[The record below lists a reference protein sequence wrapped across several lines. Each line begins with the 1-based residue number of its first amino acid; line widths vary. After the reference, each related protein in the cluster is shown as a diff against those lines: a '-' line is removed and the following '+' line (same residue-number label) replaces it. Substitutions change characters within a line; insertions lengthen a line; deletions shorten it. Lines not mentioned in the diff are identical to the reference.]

1 MKKIFSDILLLV
13 LLVAFNSCLK
23 AQTANVEVKAKIILE
38 DVEGNIK
45 ITGTA
50 ENLTSIVQSMSY
62 KLSVIKKNI
71 KTENRSSN
79 AQEGVFTLEANENK
93 NLSTTQINKSDEDEI
108 IILLLFYD
116 ENNQIVSKDRVVI
129 GDEKK
134 TDKAI
139 ILNDGFEMTGI
150 VTDET
155 KTKMGKDF
163 YDSFYYLYRDYNLNA
178 KQILKINEELSFGR
192 NTKIIIMVENEVI
205 FEFLARP
212 DEEFLMAMAK
222 SAIYETYQYLKKIEN
237 EKKYI
242 TQY

>member
-1 MKKIFSDILLLV
+1 MKITTPYSILFVFLGLINFSV
-13 LLVAFNSCLK
+13 K
-23 AQTANVEVKAKIILE
+23 AQTSDVEVKAKIILE
-38 DVEGNIK
+38 EVEGNIK

-50 ENLTSIVQSMSY
+50 ENLTDIIQSMTY

-108 IILLLFYD
+108 IVLLLFYD
-116 ENNQIVSKDRVVI
+116 ENNQILSKDRVVI

-134 TDKAI
+134 KDKVI
-139 ILNDGFEMTGI
+139 ILDDGFEMTGI

-178 KQILKINEELSFGR
+178 KQIVKINEELSFGR

-222 SAIYETYQYLKKIEN
+222 NAIYETYQYLKKIEN

>member
-1 MKKIFSDILLLV
+1 
-13 LLVAFNSCLK
+13 
-23 AQTANVEVKAKIILE
+23 
-38 DVEGNIK
+38 
-45 ITGTA
+45 
-50 ENLTSIVQSMSY
+50 
-62 KLSVIKKNI
+62 
-71 KTENRSSN
+71 
-79 AQEGVFTLEANENK
+79 
-93 NLSTTQINKSDEDEI
+93 
-108 IILLLFYD
+108 
-116 ENNQIVSKDRVVI
+116 
-129 GDEKK
+129 
-134 TDKAI
+134 
-139 ILNDGFEMTGI
+139 MTGI

-178 KQILKINEELSFGR
+178 KQIVKINEELSFGR

-222 SAIYETYQYLKKIEN
+222 NVIYETYQYLKKIEN

>member
-1 MKKIFSDILLLV
+1 MKKITPYSILFVFLGLISFSI
-13 LLVAFNSCLK
+13 K
-23 AQTANVEVKAKIILE
+23 AQTSDVEVKAKIVLE
-38 DVEGNIK
+38 EVEGNIK

-50 ENLTSIVQSMSY
+50 ENLTDIIQSMTY

-134 TDKAI
+134 KDKVI
-139 ILNDGFEMTGI
+139 ILDDGFEMAGI

-178 KQILKINEELSFGR
+178 RQIVKINEELSFGR

-212 DEEFLMAMAK
+212 DEEFLTAMAK